1 MPPGIAIQS
10 LKPLDPF
17 AASLGRLGLFLLL
30 LDAGFVI
37 KTSFLDLGKESLF
50 GQLSLKVF
58 DGLFD
63 LIVTYNHFHNLH
75 NLSVFDI
82 VPQNHGLC
90 AMARA
95 FGVFLK

>member
-1 MPPGIAIQS
+1 MPPGIAIQR

-30 LDAGFVI
+30 LDAGFI
-37 KTSFLDLGKESLF
+37 IETPLLDLGEEPLF

-63 LIVTYNHFHNLH
+63 LIVTNNHFHNLH
-75 NLSVFDI
+75 NLSI
-82 VPQNHGLC
+82 V
-90 AMARA
+90 
-95 FGVFLK
+95 